1 MSDREIAFYNACLV
15 TVAIYCL
22 ILAVAAFGML
32 LGVL

>member
-15 TVAIYCL
+15 TVAIYGL
-22 ILAVAAFGML
+22 IRTVAAFGVL